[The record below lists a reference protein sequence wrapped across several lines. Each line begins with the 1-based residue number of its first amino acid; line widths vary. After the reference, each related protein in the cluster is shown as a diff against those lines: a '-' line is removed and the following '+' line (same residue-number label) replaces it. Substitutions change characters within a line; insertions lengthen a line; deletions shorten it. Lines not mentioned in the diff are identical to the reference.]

1 MIIPRALKLGRTNKI
16 IKQMNMP
23 ICNLTTDLFS
33 TRYSI
38 AYLLWCIM
46 TLWDYKYFII
56 KRDVNRLPFWPNEA
70 LVIPTFPFSRK
81 PEKMTNTNISWRN
94 MDCVLTTFGMIID
107 QSTNNNS
114 IVASK
119 IIKNVFWLHPIV
131 NENNQSQWK
140 INKNSLLSIL
150 DD

>member
-1 MIIPRALKLGRTNKI
+1 MIIPWALKLGRTHKI
-16 IKQMNMP
+16 IKHIHMP

-38 AYLLWCIM
+38 AYLLWYII

-56 KRDVNRLPFWPNEA
+56 KRDANRWSFWPNEV
-70 LVIPTFPFSRK
+70 LVIPSFPFSRK
-81 PEKMTNTNISWRN
+81 PEKMMNTNISWSN
-94 MDCVLTTFGMIID
+94 TDCVSTTFGMIIN
-107 QSTNNNS
+107 QSANNNS

-119 IIKNVFWLHPIV
+119 VIKNVFWLYPII
-131 NENNQSQWK
+131 NENNQSQQK
-140 INKNSLLSIL
+140 VNKNSILSIL